1 MTICLLYL
9 FFLSLLPGL
18 CKISVNGFN
27 INLFGIMVI
36 CLLPILFVRLFV
48 EKGLFLQLKN
58 KKIIIFLLLWLF
70 VDIISIFRAI
80 ELIQWIKYNYF
91 FISGLSLAIL
101 VSFFFRKEKTYYHF
115 FAITNAVLLI
125 HNILGWSEIL
135 FGNYL
140 FLPISEMR
148 EIYINAKYP
157 VSMFGNTN
165 DFAIFLSMSIFMV
178 MIFNEMIKNILLKIV
193 NCFLLC
199 SSCILILKTQSR
211 ACWLAL
217 LVGFLIVV
225 ILKLRYSKRTYR
237 LIFFVGIIFC
247 TIAILGVILVVLKTN
262 VTYFDSIGMRINLI
276 KNGFKLLFD
285 SWGMGVGSSNIEIL
299 MLNDNMLPTGG
310 MSNMHNWW
318 VELLVSFGV
327 LIFMIYII
335 IWCKFLIMAYKA
347 IVMTTNIRERNIYIL
362 LFALLFVFAVSC
374 ISSSSINSYGW
385 IWILYGNY
393 VSFYYFLKERIHK
406 ENIHQWN

>member
-1 MTICLLYL
+1 
-9 FFLSLLPGL
+9 
-18 CKISVNGFN
+18 
-27 INLFGIMVI
+27 
-36 CLLPILFVRLFV
+36 
-48 EKGLFLQLKN
+48 
-58 KKIIIFLLLWLF
+58 
-70 VDIISIFRAI
+70 
-80 ELIQWIKYNYF
+80 
-91 FISGLSLAIL
+91 
-101 VSFFFRKEKTYYHF
+101 
-115 FAITNAVLLI
+115 
-125 HNILGWSEIL
+125 
-135 FGNYL
+135 
-140 FLPISEMR
+140 
-148 EIYINAKYP
+148 
-157 VSMFGNTN
+157 
-165 DFAIFLSMSIFMV
+165 